1 MRALARFAVTV
12 AVVALVGASSA
23 AASPGLRVVE
33 RSPVVVEG
41 SGFPAGGRV
50 VVTVRAPSVRLT
62 RSVVVVPRGGTFRLR
77 LPTLDLT
84 RSLRCAT
91 GVTISARAGAGALV
105 LWRPRLVDCSTPLPI
120 PG

>member
-1 MRALARFAVTV
+1 MRALARLAVAA
-12 AVVALVGASSA
+12 AVVALVGAGSA
-23 AASPGLRVVE
+23 AAAPTLRVVD
-33 RSPVVVEG
+33 RSPTVVEG

-62 RSVVVVPRGGTFRLR
+62 RSVVVPRGGRFRLR
-77 LPTLDLT
+77 LPALDLT

-91 GVTISARAGAGALV
+91 GVTISARAGTGALV